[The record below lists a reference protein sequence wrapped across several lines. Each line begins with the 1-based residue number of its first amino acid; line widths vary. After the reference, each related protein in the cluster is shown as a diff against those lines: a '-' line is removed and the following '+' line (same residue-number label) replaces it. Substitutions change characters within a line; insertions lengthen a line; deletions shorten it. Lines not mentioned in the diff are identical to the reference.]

1 MSKLAEKVK
10 VMRPNIRDSSLTMYL
25 ANLKKYNQEKGEED
39 PENIQ
44 TLRDSKFMDKF
55 FEKRKNNTVK
65 NYLASFVVLSMTNG
79 KMAKTTEKLRKMM
92 EDKAEVIL
100 EHAKSQEKSEAQMK
114 NWVPLEQLQKI
125 VENYLT
131 QINKKKL
138 FDKSNIFNEDGER
151 KVFSK
156 DDKCLIQKYLVGSL
170 FVADPINNPPL
181 RADYN
186 MKIVTQEQYED
197 LEGQDLK
204 KNYLVIRSR
213 NRKYFSLGDYK
224 TEGKYGLKKIKLG
237 SKLNS
242 VMNKVLPTIDSDNL
256 ITDTNNNG
264 ISPSGLSKLVVKT
277 FEPTGKK
284 VGINMLR
291 HIVITTLYPPNL
303 SEKSKTADLMG
314 HSVAQSELY
323 SKKE

>member
-10 VMRPNIRDSSLTMYL
+10 IMRPNIRESSLTMYL

-79 KMAKTTEKLRKMM
+79 KLGKTTERLRKLM
-92 EDKAEVIL
+92 EEKAEVIN
-100 EHAKSQEKSEAQMK
+100 EHAKSQEKSEAQAI
-114 NWVPLEQLQKI
+114 NWVPLEELQKV

-156 DDKCLIQKYLVGSL
+156 EDKCLIQKYLVGSL

-237 SKLNS
+237 SKLNTII
-242 VMNKVLPTIDSDNL
+242 NKVLPTIDSENL
-256 ITDTNNNG
+256 ITDSNGNG

-284 VGINMLR
+284 VGINMIR

-303 SEKSKTADLMG
+303 SEKSKTAELMG
-314 HSVAQSELY
+314 HSVNQAELY

>member
-1 MSKLAEKVK
+1 
-10 VMRPNIRDSSLTMYL
+10 
-25 ANLKKYNQEKGEED
+25 
-39 PENIQ
+39 
-44 TLRDSKFMDKF
+44 
-55 FEKRKNNTVK
+55 
-65 NYLASFVVLSMTNG
+65 
-79 KMAKTTEKLRKMM
+79 
-92 EDKAEVIL
+92 
-100 EHAKSQEKSEAQMK
+100 
-114 NWVPLEQLQKI
+114 
-125 VENYLT
+125 
-131 QINKKKL
+131 
-138 FDKSNIFNEDGER
+138 
-151 KVFSK
+151 
-156 DDKCLIQKYLVGSL
+156 
-170 FVADPINNPPL
+170 VADPINNPPL

>member
-1 MSKLAEKVK
+1 MATLSEKVRI
-10 VMRPNIRDSSLTMYL
+10 MRPNIRDSSLTMYL
-25 ANLKKYNQEKGEED
+25 ANLKKYNQEKGVDD
-39 PENIQ
+39 PEDIS
-44 TLRDSKFMDKF
+44 TLRDLKFMDSF
-55 FEKRKNNTVK
+55 FKKRKNNTVK

-79 KMAKTTEKLRKMM
+79 KMAKITEKLRKMM
-92 EDKAEVIL
+92 EEKAEVINTF
-100 EHAKSQEKSEAQMK
+100 HQSQEKSEAQME
-114 NWVPLEQLQKI
+114 NWVSLEDLQKI
-125 VENYLT
+125 VNNYLSE
-131 QINKKKL
+131 INKKKL
-138 FDKSNIFNEDGER
+138 FEKSNIFNEDGER
-151 KVFSK
+151 KVYSK
-156 DDKCLIQKYLVGSL
+156 EDKCLIQKYLIGSL

-242 VMNKVLPTIDSDNL
+242 VMNRVLPTINNDNL
-256 ITDTNNNG
+256 ISDTNGNG

-284 VGINMLR
+284 VGINMIR

-303 SEKSKTADLMG
+303 SEKSKTADLMA